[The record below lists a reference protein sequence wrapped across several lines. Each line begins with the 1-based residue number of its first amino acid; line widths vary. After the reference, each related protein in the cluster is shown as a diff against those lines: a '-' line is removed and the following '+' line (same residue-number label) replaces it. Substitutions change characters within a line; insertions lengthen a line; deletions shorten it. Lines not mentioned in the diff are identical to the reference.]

1 MSVVEELTILPKND
15 AWQKPKGRVCPKSNM
30 LNINEEK
37 ELEYEN
43 KINGE
48 EEDGELNNGDQ

>member
-15 AWQKPKGRVCPKSNM
+15 ARQKPKGRVCPKSNM
-30 LNINEEK
+30 LDINEEK
-37 ELEYEN
+37 ELEYQN
-43 KINGE
+43 KIKGE

>member
-15 AWQKPKGRVCPKSNM
+15 ARQKPKGRVCPKPNM

>member
-1 MSVVEELTILPKND
+1 MSVVEELIILPKND
-15 AWQKPKGRVCPKSNM
+15 AQQKPKSRVCPRSNM

-48 EEDGELNNGDQ
+48 EENGELNNVDQ

>member
-1 MSVVEELTILPKND
+1 
-15 AWQKPKGRVCPKSNM
+15 M

-48 EEDGELNNGDQ
+48 EENGELNNVDQ

>member
-1 MSVVEELTILPKND
+1 
-15 AWQKPKGRVCPKSNM
+15 M